1 VSEADKYS
9 WDEWVPEQRLLK
21 LNDAAF
27 SLRRKLLEAQTK
39 KNRST
44 PPTLSGSGA
53 AMTPTS
59 LPGSAKGK
67 DKVGIAMP
75 AAGKKGESSLLGKKR
90 VRDSGV
96 DTVSSALTSGDLGL
110 SWLIW
115 QEADYMKRPEV
126 KIIIP
131 DILKLQLVD
140 DWENITKHNQVSRAL

>member
-1 VSEADKYS
+1 MSFSVAPSSHPGSSSFAATCVSEADKYS

-96 DTVSSALTSGDLGL
+96 DTVSSALTSGDLGYL
-110 SWLIW
+110 G
-115 QEADYMKRPEV
+115 
-126 KIIIP
+126 
-131 DILKLQLVD
+131 
-140 DWENITKHNQVSRAL
+140 